1 MVKKTFDL
9 PVANLTIVD
18 DIAYIVSSTYD
29 WETDSNIT
37 GYHKIDVKNEVLLNG
52 SFLPESVSDE
62 IKSPSALAVDPASKF
77 IYIADALD
85 YASPGKLYCINKDGD
100 LQFTKV
106 TGNVPAS
113 IAFRQTTIIIEQ

>member
-1 MVKKTFDL
+1 L
-9 PVANLTIVD
+9 PKSI
-18 DIAYIVSSTYD
+18 
-29 WETDSNIT
+29 
-37 GYHKIDVKNEVLLNG
+37 
-52 SFLPESVSDE
+52 SDE

-113 IAFRQTTIIIEQ
+113 IAFRYTTTKK